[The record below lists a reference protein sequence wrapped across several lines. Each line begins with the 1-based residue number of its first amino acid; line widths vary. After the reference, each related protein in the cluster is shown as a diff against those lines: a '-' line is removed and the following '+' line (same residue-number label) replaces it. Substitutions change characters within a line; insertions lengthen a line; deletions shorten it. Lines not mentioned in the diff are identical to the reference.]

1 MNYDYGDNKQ
11 KTISLRITCSMYDS
25 LSSISESYGLSVSE
39 FMRLLIEA
47 YIYSID
53 KEGK

>member
-1 MNYDYGDNKQ
+1 MNYDYGNNKQ
-11 KTISLRITCSMYDS
+11 KTISLRITDNMFQS
-25 LSSISESYGLSVSE
+25 LTSISESYGLSLSE

-53 KEGK
+53 KEGI